1 MEVKSIIKSSMKQLT
16 QYWNSVTGHNS
27 VLCLFVMRVFFIGQ
41 AGGVLFWRGGVKDVS
56 AG

>member
-1 MEVKSIIKSSMKQLT
+1 MKSIIKSSMKQLT

-27 VLCLFVMRVFFIGQ
+27 VLCLFVTRVFFIGQ

>member
-1 MEVKSIIKSSMKQLT
+1 MKSIIKSSTKQLT
-16 QYWNSVTGHNS
+16 QYWNSVVT
-27 VLCLFVMRVFFIGQ
+27 RVFFIGQ

>member
-1 MEVKSIIKSSMKQLT
+1 MKSIIKSSTKQLT

-27 VLCLFVMRVFFIGQ
+27 VSCLFVTRVFFIGQ
-41 AGGVLFWRGGVKDVS
+41 AGGVWRGGVKDVS